1 MSNIATAYVQ
11 IVPTTKGMSNTLST
25 ALNGQAS
32 AAGDSAGTTLG
43 NGLVKKALGIISAAA
58 IGKTIVS
65 GISAAISAGGDLQQS
80 IGGIETL
87 FKDASDTVIANAK
100 KAYQTAGVSANSY
113 MEQATSFAASLVSS
127 LGGDVDKAAKIADT
141 AITDMADNSNKMG
154 TAMQDIQNA
163 YQGFAKQN
171 YTMLDNLKLG
181 YGGTKTEMERL
192 LADAEKI
199 SGVKYDISNLS
210 DVYEAIHVIQENLGI
225 TGTTAEEA
233 ATTITGSFSM
243 MKSAAENAMGA
254 LALGEN
260 ITPSMEELAD
270 ATSNFLF
277 NNLFPMV
284 GTTITSLPKALSSFI
299 SAAWGNIE
307 TQIETLAK
315 GSDVGS
321 VVQTIGDKITAASS
335 TLSKT
340 ASTLVGK
347 LTSGFGANLPQL
359 AAAGVEA
366 ITSFCEGAR
375 TNLPLIMQNFGQ
387 FVGEA
392 AGAILSNLP
401 AIIAAGFDLISALIE
416 GVLTA
421 IPTLIPDMI
430 MGLFSG
436 IQSGLSTT
444 DWKQLGIDILMALV
458 NGMNGLIS
466 TLGSTLSNIWATISG
481 WNNDVGSSVDTW
493 ASDLVD
499 AVFEWFSQIPGKI
512 WSAIS
517 PAVQKVTQWGN
528 NMISSGIQ
536 AASNFINRVVSYAAT
551 LPGRIWSA
559 IIGAISRVNSWGNSL
574 ASAGASAAS
583 RLVSSVV
590 SGVSSLPSRMV
601 SVGSQIVH
609 GIISGVSS
617 AAGSL
622 VSRMQSLASSALK
635 AAKNALGIKSPS
647 RVFRDQVGQ
656 WIPAGIAAGIE
667 GNSGIVDK
675 ALKDLAD
682 PLSSELNSSVR
693 LSATASGLRSGE
705 SLSASEIYAAVR
717 AGMQDATIVTNLNG
731 REVGRSLRGMGVS
744 FA

>member
-11 IVPTTKGMSNTLST
+11 IVPTTKGMSNTLTT

-43 NGLVKKALGIISAAA
+43 SGLVKKALGIVSAAA

-87 FKDASDTVIANAK
+87 FKEASDTVIANAQ
-100 KAYQTAGVSANSY
+100 KAYKTAGVSANSY

-127 LGGDVDKAAKIADT
+127 LGGDVDKAAKIADV

-192 LADAEKI
+192 LADAEKLT
-199 SGVKYDISNLS
+199 GVKYDISNLS
-210 DVYEAIHVIQENLGI
+210 DVYQAIHAIQENLGI
-225 TGTTAEEA
+225 TGTTADEA

-243 MKSAAENAMGA
+243 MKSAAENAMGS

-270 ATSNFLF
+270 SVHNFLF

-284 GTTITSLPKALSSFI
+284 GTTVTSLPEALSSFI
-299 SAAWGNIE
+299 STAWDNVE
-307 TQIETLAK
+307 SQISGLAE

-321 VVQTIGDKITAASS
+321 VVQTIGEKITAASS
-335 TLSKT
+335 TISIG
-340 ASTLVGK
+340 ASSLVDK
-347 LTSGFGANLPQL
+347 MSTTFRERLPEL
-359 AAAGVEA
+359 ASAGVEA

-375 TNLPLIMQNFGQ
+375 TNLPAIMENFGQ

-392 AGAILSNLP
+392 VGAILSNLP
-401 AIIAAGFDLISALIE
+401 AIISAGFDLISALVE

-436 IQSGLSTT
+436 IQSGLSKT
-444 DWKQLGIDILMALV
+444 DWAQLGVDILMALV

-466 TLGSTLSNIWATISG
+466 TLSSTLSNIWATISG
-481 WNNDVGSSVDTW
+481 WNNDVGTSIDTW
-493 ASDLVD
+493 VSDLIDVIY
-499 AVFEWFSQIPGKI
+499 EWFCQIPGKI

-517 PAVQKVTQWGN
+517 PAVQKVVQWGN
-528 NMISSGIQ
+528 NMISSGVQ
-536 AASNFINRVVSYAAT
+536 AASNFINRVASYVSS

-559 IIGAISRVNSWGNSL
+559 IIGAISRVNSWGNSM

-590 SGVSSLPSRMV
+590 SGVSSLPSRMI
-601 SVGSQIVH
+601 SIGSQIVH

-622 VSRMQSLASSALK
+622 VSKMQNLASSALK

-675 ALKDLAD
+675 ALKDLTN
-682 PLSSELNSSVR
+682 PLSSEFNSSVR

-705 SLSASEIYAAVR
+705 ALRASEIYAAVK

-731 REVGRSLRGMGVS
+731 REVGRSLRGMGVA
-744 FA
+744 FT